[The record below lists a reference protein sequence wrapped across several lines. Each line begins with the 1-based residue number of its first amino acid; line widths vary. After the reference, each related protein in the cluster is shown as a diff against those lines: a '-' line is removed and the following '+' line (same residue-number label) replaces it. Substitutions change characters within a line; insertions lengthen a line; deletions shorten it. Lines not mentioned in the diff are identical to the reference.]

1 MAVNPVSVTTQVTLH
16 NQASEIAQAHEALDQ
31 LSTQHGLPARCVTS
45 LHLAIE
51 EHLSNVISYGYSP
64 GQPGTIHVR
73 LRLEPNILAVEV
85 EDDARPFDPL
95 AAAEPD
101 TSLPLDS
108 KPLGG
113 LGLLMIRRSVDE
125 AAYRRT
131 NDRNVLTLKKR
142 LA

>member
-1 MAVNPVSVTTQVTLH
+1 VSVATLQVTLH

-31 LSTQHGLPARCVTS
+31 LSAQYGLPLRCVTS

-51 EHLSNVISYGYSP
+51 EHLSNIISYGYNP
-64 GQPGTIHVR
+64 GQSGTIHVR
-73 LRLEPNILAVEV
+73 LRLEPTTLAIEV

-95 AAAEPD
+95 TAAEPD
-101 TSLPLDS
+101 TALPLDS

-125 AAYRRT
+125 AAYRRA
-131 NDRNVLTLKKR
+131 NNRNLLTLRKR
-142 LA
+142 LT